1 MSIIS
6 KTITDAQ
13 KSRGIETEGGLI
25 TRMKAFIP
33 MLGPLVLSSIQQ
45 TEERVLALES
55 RAFSAKGK
63 KTSVYVLNKTALDI
77 VLEVLSVILFI
88 GYVVWRLM

>member
-1 MSIIS
+1 
-6 KTITDAQ
+6 
-13 KSRGIETEGGLI
+13 
-25 TRMKAFIP
+25 MKAFIP